1 MDILTEIFRIKQVM
15 GLITEQASGNLVTDD
30 VYEAIKN
37 IESVFSKTDKN
48 GEIIGIAYNP
58 RGKESNIKKAIQET
72 IGLDDW
78 GKMDS
83 NLKGQI
89 YSFMFQS
96 DSGPM
101 TRLRWL
107 AGLAQAIDPKINRTN
122 IVDKPITDSNVQS
135 AIKLIKDNINSINY
149 NKYMTVVKDQYKNI
163 YGTINDD
170 ANKLK
175 IWGPRPEALDK
186 LMNGDS
192 WESVKKWW
200 FNEIGDSNQT
210 TQTTNTPSRDLTSTN
225 NSQSTAI
232 TPAAAAAT
240 SSPTATAST
249 NIGTLVATTLAEG
262 QPGDPYVYIKNE
274 DGDFLTY
281 KCGKTNERCPDLSTN
296 LYSVP
301 WINVTKKLVENP
313 NSDKYKNAEEAIRTI
328 VYKEDT
334 PTPAEETEPEETTP
348 TPTKQDILNKF
359 RDYYYST
366 YLFYINSKY
375 SGKIT
380 KKPVKPAYKGQI
392 DSYDNLYDINLV
404 GDFSSTPSG
413 LTVDTQLFINVMKNF
428 ITKKVNV
435 GNVQYE
441 LKAYNSDAI
450 LPASSIFKRD
460 STGYVG
466 DIKAENEIKSEKL
479 GIYKVE

>member
-15 GLITEQASGNLVTDD
+15 GLITEQSSSNLVTDD

-37 IESVFSKTDKN
+37 IESEFSATDEN
-48 GEIIGIAYNP
+48 GKIIGIAYNP
-58 RGKESNIKKAIQET
+58 RGKESNIKKAIEET

-96 DSGPM
+96 DSGPR

-163 YGTINDD
+163 SSTINDD

-186 LMNGDS
+186 LMSGES
-192 WESVKKWW
+192 WPDVKAWW
-200 FNEIGDSNQT
+200 YNEIGEPNQT
-210 TQTTNTPSRDLTSTN
+210 TQTTNTPPRNATSTN

-232 TPAAAAAT
+232 TPAAAATT
-240 SSPTATAST
+240 SQTATAST
-249 NIGTLVATTLAEG
+249 NIGTLVDTTLEEG

-301 WINVTKKLVENP
+301 WINVTQKLKVNP
-313 NSDKYKNAEEAIRTI
+313 TSDKYKNAEEAIRTSI
-328 VYKEDT
+328 YKEGT
-334 PTPAEETEPEETTP
+334 PTPEEETEPEETTP
-348 TPTKQDILNKF
+348 TPTKQNILNKF

-366 YLFYINSKY
+366 YLWHINSSY
-375 SGKIT
+375 SAKIT
-380 KKPVKPAYKGQI
+380 RKPVKPTYKGQI
-392 DSYDNLYDINLV
+392 KLGSESVEINLV
-404 GDFSSTPSG
+404 GDVSSTPSG
-413 LTVDTQLFINVMKNF
+413 ITVGAQLFTKIMKNF

-441 LKAYNSDAI
+441 LKAYNADAI
-450 LPASSIFKRD
+450 SPAESIFKRD